1 MIFVLSPSK
10 TLDFEEP
17 RFKEYSEP
25 DFLGESQEL
34 VEILKKKKVKD
45 LKALMS
51 ISDNLAVLN
60 AQRYEA
66 FEQPFTLDN
75 AKQAV
80 LAFKGDVYTG
90 LNSDELNK
98 EDLRFAQDHL
108 RILSGLYGLLK
119 PMDLIQ
125 PYRLEM
131 GTKLQNKKGKDLYAF
146 WDDKITDQINEEL
159 KDHKE
164 KVLVNLASKE
174 YFKSINTKKLD
185 GRLLT
190 ISFKEYRNDKYKVIA
205 FNAKKARGLMS
216 RYIIQ
221 NRIDEVERL
230 KSFDWD
236 DYFYN
241 PDLSDEKEWVF
252 TR

>member
-1 MIFVLSPSK
+1 MLFVLSPSK

-17 RFKEYSEP
+17 RISEHSEP
-25 DFLGESQEL
+25 LFQNESREL
-34 VEILKKKKVKD
+34 VNILKKKKVKE
-45 LKALMS
+45 LKSLMS

-90 LNSDELNK
+90 LNSDELNE
-98 EDLRFAQDHL
+98 EDLDFAQDHL

-131 GTKLQNKKGKDLYAF
+131 GTKLKNKKGKDLYSF
-146 WDDKITDQINEEL
+146 WGDKLTDQINEEL
-159 KDHKE
+159 KGHEE
-164 KVLVNLASKE
+164 KILVNLASKE
-174 YFKSINTKKLD
+174 YFKAVNVKNLK
-185 GRLLT
+185 GELLT
-190 ISFKEYRNDKYKVIA
+190 ISFKEYRDDQYKVIA

-221 NRIDEVERL
+221 NRIDKVEKL
-230 KSFDWD
+230 KSFDWE

-241 PDLSDEKEWVF
+241 PDLSDDKEWVF

>member
-1 MIFVLSPSK
+1 MLFVLSPSK
-10 TLDFEEP
+10 TLDFEN
-17 RFKEYSEP
+17 SGP
-25 DFLGESQEL
+25 DEHSMPIFQNESQEL
-34 VEILKKKKVKD
+34 IKILRKKKVKD
-45 LKALMS
+45 LKSLMN

-60 AQRYEA
+60 AQRYET
-66 FEQPFTLDN
+66 FEYPFTLAN

-90 LNSDELNK
+90 LNSDELEE
-98 EDLRFAQDHL
+98 EDLAFAQDHL

-131 GTKLQNKKGKDLYAF
+131 GTRLKNKKGKDLYNF
-146 WDDKITDQINEEL
+146 WGDRITDQINQDMKEQS
-159 KDHKE
+159 E

-174 YFKSINTKKLD
+174 YFKAVNIKKLETP
-185 GRLLT
+185 LLT
-190 ISFKEYRNDKYKVIA
+190 ITFKELRGDTYKVIA

-221 NRIDEVERL
+221 NRIDQVERL
-230 KSFDWD
+230 KSFDWE

-241 PDLSDEKEWVF
+241 PDLSTEAEWVF

>member
-1 MIFVLSPSK
+1 MLILLSPSK
-10 TLDFEEP
+10 TLDF
-17 RFKEYSEP
+17 SEP
-25 DFLGESQEL
+25 EYQNYSSPGFQKESQTL
-34 VEILKKKKVKD
+34 INILKRKKVKD
-45 LKALMS
+45 LKSLMS

-60 AQRYEA
+60 AQRYQS
-66 FEQPFTLDN
+66 FELPFTPEN

-90 LNSDELNK
+90 LEVETLDK
-98 EDLRFAQDHL
+98 EDLDFAQNHI

-131 GTKLQNKKGKDLYAF
+131 GTPLKNRRGKNLYDF
-146 WDDKITDQINEEL
+146 WGEKITKYLNAEL
-159 KDHKE
+159 QHLEDKT
-164 KVLVNLASKE
+164 VINLASKE
-174 YFKSINTKKLD
+174 YFKAVRPPKLK

-190 ISFKEYRNDKYKVIA
+190 IGFKEYRGDSYKVIS

-221 NRIDEVERL
+221 NRIEDIEQI
-230 KSFDWD
+230 KSFDWE
-236 DYFYN
+236 DYFFN
-241 PDLSDEKEWVF
+241 EDLSTENEWLF
-252 TR
+252 TK